1 LLCTFGARKG
11 RFREPSRALGE
22 GPVFRPSLSI
32 FDTTPARRRVEF
44 MENKYRVPIFVAV
57 ERLQEASQQAG
68 LTEDDVTGLLACGL
82 DVTDAVTYVEAVLS
96 NRVH

>member
-1 LLCTFGARKG
+1 
-11 RFREPSRALGE
+11 
-22 GPVFRPSLSI
+22 
-32 FDTTPARRRVEF
+32 

-68 LTEDDVTGLLACGL
+68 LSEDDITGLLASGL
-82 DVTDAVTYVEAVLS
+82 DVCDAVNYVESVLL

>member
-1 LLCTFGARKG
+1 
-11 RFREPSRALGE
+11 
-22 GPVFRPSLSI
+22 
-32 FDTTPARRRVEF
+32 

-68 LTEDDVTGLLACGL
+68 LTEDDITILLSSGL
-82 DVTDAVTYVEAVLS
+82 DVCDAVNYVEAMLS

>member
-1 LLCTFGARKG
+1 
-11 RFREPSRALGE
+11 
-22 GPVFRPSLSI
+22 VFSVLSLSKFI
-32 FDTTPARRRVEF
+32 RTRFMGTGKRRAEI

-68 LTEDDVTGLLACGL
+68 LTEDDVIGLLASGL
-82 DVTDAVTYVEAVLS
+82 DVCDAVTYVEAVLY

>member
-1 LLCTFGARKG
+1 
-11 RFREPSRALGE
+11 
-22 GPVFRPSLSI
+22 
-32 FDTTPARRRVEF
+32 

-68 LTEDDVTGLLACGL
+68 LSEDDIVGLLASGL
-82 DVTDAVTYVEAVLS
+82 DVCDAVVYLEAMLS

>member
-1 LLCTFGARKG
+1 
-11 RFREPSRALGE
+11 
-22 GPVFRPSLSI
+22 
-32 FDTTPARRRVEF
+32 

-68 LTEDDVTGLLACGL
+68 LTDDDVVGLLASGL
-82 DVTDAVTYVEAVLS
+82 DVCDAVTYVEAVLS